1 MNIVIVSMHSCP
13 MGTPGSSD
21 VGGMNIY
28 LYNLAS
34 NLVQLGHNVWIF
46 TKSHEGCTYNTQEYY
61 DQIKLVHF
69 TIGESKT
76 NKADLF
82 NYTEEFSNLIFDF
95 VNINSLEIDLIYS
108 HYWLSGIIGQKLT
121 QLFNIPH
128 FVTFHTMAKT
138 KSKYSPKN
146 LEHPQREVNEK
157 MVMESA
163 DFIIALSTTESIDI
177 RDMYQISQKKIMVFP
192 PGVDLASFSPVNK
205 SLAKQKLSMKNK
217 KNVLFVGRI
226 DPIKGIEILLEMAKI
241 LKAKFQYKLLI
252 VGGGSINSKE
262 LIELKTKIDINGL
275 SNYVEL
281 IGSVP
286 HQQLKF
292 FYSAVDVFV
301 LTSFYESLGF
311 VLLESMACATPVVAS
326 NVGGIPTII
335 QDSVNGFLIDGNNAE
350 SFAEKVGEL
359 LDNNNLN
366 NKMGLEGLK
375 KARSMSW
382 INMTTQLVDFFEKT
396 IK

>member
-34 NLVQLGHNVWIF
+34 NFVQLGHNVWIF
-46 TKSHEGCTYNTQEYY
+46 TKSHEGCTYNIQEYY

-69 TIGESKT
+69 TIGESETDKS
-76 NKADLF
+76 DLF

-205 SLAKQKLSMKNK
+205 SFAKQKLSMKNK

>member
-61 DQIKLVHF
+61 AQIKLVHF
-69 TIGESKT
+69 TIGESETDKS
-76 NKADLF
+76 DLF

-146 LEHPQREVNEK
+146 LEHPQREVTEK

-177 RDMYQISQKKIMVFP
+177 RDMYQISQKKIIVFP
-192 PGVDLASFSPVNK
+192 PGVDLVSFSPVNK
-205 SLAKQKLSMKNK
+205 SLAKQKLSMKNE

-262 LIELKTKIDINGL
+262 LIELKTKIDINCL

-326 NVGGIPTII
+326 NVGGIPTIV

-359 LDNNNLN
+359 LGNNNLS

-382 INMTTQLVDFFEKT
+382 INMTTQMVDFFEKT

>member
-46 TKSHEGCTYNTQEYY
+46 TKSHEGCTYNTQESY

-205 SLAKQKLSMKNK
+205 SFAKQKLSMKNK

>member
-69 TIGESKT
+69 SIGESKT
-76 NKADLF
+76 DKSDLF

-95 VNINSLEIDLIYS
+95 VNINSLEIDLVYS
-108 HYWLSGIIGQKLT
+108 HYWLSGIVGQKLT

-163 DFIIALSTTESIDI
+163 DFIIALSNTESIDI

-192 PGVDLASFSPVNK
+192 PGVCLLYTSP
-205 SLAKQKLSMKNK
+205 SPRDR
-217 KNVLFVGRI
+217 G
-226 DPIKGIEILLEMAKI
+226 
-241 LKAKFQYKLLI
+241 
-252 VGGGSINSKE
+252 
-262 LIELKTKIDINGL
+262 
-275 SNYVEL
+275 
-281 IGSVP
+281 
-286 HQQLKF
+286 
-292 FYSAVDVFV
+292 
-301 LTSFYESLGF
+301 
-311 VLLESMACATPVVAS
+311 
-326 NVGGIPTII
+326 
-335 QDSVNGFLIDGNNAE
+335 
-350 SFAEKVGEL
+350 
-359 LDNNNLN
+359 
-366 NKMGLEGLK
+366 
-375 KARSMSW
+375 
-382 INMTTQLVDFFEKT
+382 
-396 IK
+396 

>member
-1 MNIVIVSMHSCP
+1 
-13 MGTPGSSD
+13 
-21 VGGMNIY
+21 
-28 LYNLAS
+28 
-34 NLVQLGHNVWIF
+34 
-46 TKSHEGCTYNTQEYY
+46 
-61 DQIKLVHF
+61 
-69 TIGESKT
+69 
-76 NKADLF
+76 
-82 NYTEEFSNLIFDF
+82 
-95 VNINSLEIDLIYS
+95 
-108 HYWLSGIIGQKLT
+108 
-121 QLFNIPH
+121 
-128 FVTFHTMAKT
+128 
-138 KSKYSPKN
+138 
-146 LEHPQREVNEK
+146 
-157 MVMESA
+157 
-163 DFIIALSTTESIDI
+163 
-177 RDMYQISQKKIMVFP
+177 MYQISQKKIIVFP
-192 PGVDLASFSPVNK
+192 PGVDLVSFSPVNK
-205 SLAKQKLSMKNK
+205 SLAKQKLSMKNE

-262 LIELKTKIDINGL
+262 LIELKTKIDINCL

-326 NVGGIPTII
+326 NVGGIPTIV

-359 LDNNNLN
+359 LVNNNLS

-382 INMTTQLVDFFEKT
+382 INMTTQMVDFFEKT